1 MFSTIVSDQ
10 RTVQDGLEMTRQ
22 DPPKTSFTNQVQRK
36 QPRGVGHKGA
46 NHKKTFSPSKPSS
59 LTFDTSDRKH
69 DNLTAQQRAELV
81 FGKVGSRKAR
91 REDAE
96 KLTRVIAGVRV
107 PPRPEEPENCCM
119 SGCINCV
126 WEMYKEDIDHW
137 QEKRKQAHE
146 ALMKTPGATW
156 PADFGTPPADRA
168 NDPEAKDEWDDVD
181 VSIKVFLDTEKRLRK
196 KKQAKKLQEMGGGAA
211 QQQQATA

>member
-1 MFSTIVSDQ
+1 MWYYLRGSCNSPHLLTW
-10 RTVQDGLEMTRQ
+10 
-22 DPPKTSFTNQVQRK
+22 TNTVQRK
-36 QPRGVGHKGA
+36 QPRGVHQ
-46 NHKKTFSPSKPSS
+46 KKHFTPTSS
-59 LTFDTSDRKH
+59 TLTFDTADRKH
-69 DNLTAQQRAELV
+69 DHLTAQERAELV

-96 KLTRVIAGVRV
+96 AQTRLIAGVRV

-137 QEKRKQAHE
+137 QDKRHQAHE

-156 PADFGTPPADRA
+156 PADFGTPPADRSV
-168 NDPEAKDEWDDVD
+168 NPEAKDEWDDVD
-181 VSIKVFLDTEKRLRK
+181 VTIKVFLETEKKLRK
-196 KKQAKKLQEMGGGAA
+196 KKQAKKMQEMEQGGSGE
-211 QQQQATA
+211 QKTV